1 MMRQTALA
9 LGRRAAAASKVA
21 AAGLAESALVG
32 SAARAPMHAR
42 GIASKVI
49 AAEFVAPSASRFL
62 AGAAAFGGLFAAS
75 ATMATAVNLVD
86 VETLPQAKAAV
97 PKVRRLTRRS
107 RRHLAPMYP
116 HQNISPTPISPA
128 RLAPQ
133 EKLPFSKVTL
143 YQYDVCP
150 FCNKVKAYLDYRG
163 IPYDIVEVNP
173 LTKSEIKFS
182 KEYRKVPIV
191 TVDDEQLNDSAHII
205 ATLDERLGKIAP
217 PGFIGGKAMTEKE
230 EKWAKWVD
238 AWFVHVITPNIY
250 RTWAE
255 AFKSFDYITERGKF
269 GWVERQ
275 SVRLSGAV
283 SMYLISQNVLKKR
296 HGIEDERLELY
307 KALEDWMENGVGGA
321 AFCGGDKPNVADI
334 SVFGVLRAVKTFET
348 FDDALANV
356 KSVEGWYRR
365 MEKEVGEA
373 TRTDGVA
380 N

>member
-1 MMRQTALA
+1 M
-9 LGRRAAAASKVA
+9 
-21 AAGLAESALVG
+21 
-32 SAARAPMHAR
+32 
-42 GIASKVI
+42 
-49 AAEFVAPSASRFL
+49 
-62 AGAAAFGGLFAAS
+62 
-75 ATMATAVNLVD
+75 
-86 VETLPQAKAAV
+86 
-97 PKVRRLTRRS
+97 
-107 RRHLAPMYP
+107 
-116 HQNISPTPISPA
+116 
-128 RLAPQ
+128 
-133 EKLPFSKVTL
+133 TL

-191 TVDDEQLNDSAHII
+191 MVDDEQLNDSAHII

-321 AFCGGDKPNVADI
+321 AFCGGDVPNVADI

-348 FDDALANV
+348 FEDALANV

-373 TRTDGVA
+373 TRTDGIA

>member
-1 MMRQTALA
+1 M
-9 LGRRAAAASKVA
+9 
-21 AAGLAESALVG
+21 
-32 SAARAPMHAR
+32 
-42 GIASKVI
+42 
-49 AAEFVAPSASRFL
+49 
-62 AGAAAFGGLFAAS
+62 
-75 ATMATAVNLVD
+75 
-86 VETLPQAKAAV
+86 
-97 PKVRRLTRRS
+97 
-107 RRHLAPMYP
+107 
-116 HQNISPTPISPA
+116 
-128 RLAPQ
+128 
-133 EKLPFSKVTL
+133 PFSKVTL

-163 IPYDIVEVNP
+163 IPYDVVEVNP

-182 KEYRKVPIV
+182 KEYTKVPIV
-191 TVDDEQLNDSAHII
+191 TVDDEQLNDSKHII
-205 ATLDERLGKIAP
+205 ATLDARLGNIAP
-217 PGFIGGKAMTEKE
+217 PGFIGGKAAQEKE

-238 AWFVHVITPNIY
+238 ERFVHVITPNIY
-250 RTWAE
+250 RTWTE

-296 HGIEDERLELY
+296 HGIEDERAELY
-307 KALEDWMENGVGGA
+307 KCLEDWIDNGVGTA
-321 AFCGGDKPNVADI
+321 AFCGGDVPNVADI